1 MENEDEVESLSVS
14 DSTDSSE
21 EYTADLEEEEEE
33 EEELDLAANNEDEDE
48 DEDEPCVTRSV
59 PSDQDRKSKNVD
71 ALLRSVQSDF
81 VNSKAFQLQ
90 HAINSSINSVPLP
103 FQPRVLQFIWRLQ
116 F

>member
-1 MENEDEVESLSVS
+1 MEKEDEVESLSVS

-33 EEELDLAANNEDEDE
+33 ELDLAANNENE

-103 FQPRVLQFIWRLQ
+103 FQPRVLQFI
-116 F
+116 

>member
-33 EEELDLAANNEDEDE
+33 LDLDANNEE
-48 DEDEPCVTRSV
+48 EDEPCVTRSV

-81 VNSKAFQLQ
+81 VNQKHFSSKIQL
-90 HAINSSINSVPLP
+90 I
-103 FQPRVLQFIWRLQ
+103 RL
-116 F
+116 

>member
-14 DSTDSSE
+14 DSSDSSE
-21 EYTADLEEEEEE
+21 EYTADLEEEEG
-33 EEELDLAANNEDEDE
+33 EEELDLDANNE

-81 VNSKAFQLQ
+81 VNQKHFSSKIQL
-90 HAINSSINSVPLP
+90 I
-103 FQPRVLQFIWRLQ
+103 RL
-116 F
+116 

>member
-33 EEELDLAANNEDEDE
+33 ELDLAANNEDE

-81 VNSKAFQLQ
+81 VNQKHFSSKIQL
-90 HAINSSINSVPLP
+90 I
-103 FQPRVLQFIWRLQ
+103 RL
-116 F
+116 

>member
-48 DEDEPCVTRSV
+48 DEPCVTRSV

-81 VNSKAFQLQ
+81 VYSKAFQLQ

-103 FQPRVLQFIWRLQ
+103 FQPRVLQFI
-116 F
+116 

>member
-1 MENEDEVESLSVS
+1 MENEDEVEFLSVS

-33 EEELDLAANNEDEDE
+33 LDLDANNEE
-48 DEDEPCVTRSV
+48 EDEPCVTRSV

-81 VNSKAFQLQ
+81 VNQKHFSSKIQL
-90 HAINSSINSVPLP
+90 I
-103 FQPRVLQFIWRLQ
+103 RL
-116 F
+116 

>member
-33 EEELDLAANNEDEDE
+33 ELDLAANNE

-81 VNSKAFQLQ
+81 VNQKHFKSKIQL
-90 HAINSSINSVPLP
+90 I
-103 FQPRVLQFIWRLQ
+103 RL
-116 F
+116 

>member
-33 EEELDLAANNEDEDE
+33 LDLDANNEE
-48 DEDEPCVTRSV
+48 EDEPCVTRSV

-81 VNSKAFQLQ
+81 VNQKHFKSKIQL
-90 HAINSSINSVPLP
+90 I
-103 FQPRVLQFIWRLQ
+103 RL
-116 F
+116 

>member
-48 DEDEPCVTRSV
+48 DEPCVTRSV
-59 PSDQDRKSKNVD
+59 PSVLDRNSKNVD

-81 VNSKAFQLQ
+81 VNQKHFKSKIQL
-90 HAINSSINSVPLP
+90 I
-103 FQPRVLQFIWRLQ
+103 RL
-116 F
+116 

>member
-1 MENEDEVESLSVS
+1 MENEDEVEFLSVS

-21 EYTADLEEEEEE
+21 EYTADLEEEEE
-33 EEELDLAANNEDEDE
+33 LDLDANNEDE

-81 VNSKAFQLQ
+81 VNQKHFSSKIQL
-90 HAINSSINSVPLP
+90 I
-103 FQPRVLQFIWRLQ
+103 RL
-116 F
+116 

>member
-1 MENEDEVESLSVS
+1 MENEDEVEFLSVS

-33 EEELDLAANNEDEDE
+33 LDLDANNEEE
-48 DEDEPCVTRSV
+48 GEPCVTRSV

-81 VNSKAFQLQ
+81 VNQKHFSSKIQL
-90 HAINSSINSVPLP
+90 I
-103 FQPRVLQFIWRLQ
+103 RL
-116 F
+116 

>member
-33 EEELDLAANNEDEDE
+33 EEELDLDANN
-48 DEDEPCVTRSV
+48 EDEPCVTRSV

-81 VNSKAFQLQ
+81 VNQKHFSSKIQL
-90 HAINSSINSVPLP
+90 I
-103 FQPRVLQFIWRLQ
+103 RL
-116 F
+116 

>member
-33 EEELDLAANNEDEDE
+33 ELDLAANNEDE

-81 VNSKAFQLQ
+81 VNQKHFKSKIQL
-90 HAINSSINSVPLP
+90 I
-103 FQPRVLQFIWRLQ
+103 RL
-116 F
+116 